1 MIAAHSFGIMRDT
14 VKALIAEQCCLTIWV
29 CVGSMVQVFKGVFYS
44 TLLICSF
51 SLLFRSYVLFQSKF
65 YSSGA
70 ESIGLYGILDVA
82 EGGNL
87 YRTPNERP
95 YSAFVF
101 TPLYPLTIGNL
112 LKALQIKNKTHQIL
126 FIKGVGVLMALI
138 LFYLFW
144 NGASKIF
151 PKSNLVILL
160 ALILSSS
167 RLFDYIGT
175 TRNDM
180 AALVAEF
187 LTLHFFG
194 LFIDSKK
201 KSHLWVFILF
211 SIVGIWTRQT
221 AIIAFASAMIWLV
234 VNRRFKIFLGSTAIW
249 LLINTLILALLLRI
263 YGNSLFDHI
272 IYANVRLWKDLD
284 KSLITTS
291 LLSFGASL
299 GIFLILFFSK
309 LRGSLSLPQGTVK
322 QFYCLCLFF
331 GTLFGGITYFRA
343 GGDVNY
349 LFFPLLLGGYFILNQ
364 VSYFLEK
371 PWGIVLLSLQLG
383 LIAFIFIQK
392 SRVALNYSNLP
403 YASFADKIEKRFPT
417 QGLITGH
424 YAQNMGIHLKSWAH
438 HGPDLTNG
446 VMVSLSSHKKL
457 NWLVT
462 DAMES
467 IQNGTIHA
475 LIDANPGCAGG
486 PSQNYEWFTFF
497 PKKEVW
503 ADWLCVYTRK

>member
-1 MIAAHSFGIMRDT
+1 MPQILKGI
-14 VKALIAEQCCLTIWV
+14 
-29 CVGSMVQVFKGVFYS
+29 FYT
-44 TLLICSF
+44 TLLVCIF
-51 SLLFRSYVLFQSKF
+51 SLLFRSLVLFQSKF

-82 EGGNL
+82 EGKNL
-87 YRTPNERP
+87 YRSPNERP

-112 LKALQIKNKTHQIL
+112 LKALQIKNKAHQIL
-126 FIKGVGVLMALI
+126 FIKGVSVLMALI
-138 LFYLFW
+138 LLCLFW
-144 NGASKIF
+144 IETSKVF

-160 ALILSSS
+160 AFILSSS

-187 LTLHFFG
+187 LTLHFFS
-194 LFIDSKK
+194 LFINSSK
-201 KSHLWVFILF
+201 KSHLWAFIVF
-211 SIVGIWTRQT
+211 STVGIWTRQT
-221 AIIAFASAMIWLV
+221 AIIAFASSMVWFIL
-234 VNRRFKIFLGSTAIW
+234 NRRIKIFFESAGIW
-249 LLINTLILALLLRI
+249 LLINTFILGLFLRA
-263 YGNSLFDHI
+263 YGSSVYDHI
-272 IYANVRLWKDLD
+272 LYANIRLWKDLD

-299 GIFLILFFSK
+299 SLFLILSFSK
-309 LRGSLSLPQGTVK
+309 VRGSLSMPSGTIK

-331 GTLFGGITYFRA
+331 GILFGGVTYFRA

-364 VSYFLEK
+364 VSDWLEK
-371 PWGIVLLSLQLG
+371 PWGIVLLTLQLG
-383 LIAFIFIQK
+383 LIAFIFGQK
-392 SRVALNYSNLP
+392 SRIALTYSNLP
-403 YASFADKIEKRFPT
+403 YASFADKIEELFPAP
-417 QGLITGH
+417 GLITGH
-424 YAQNMGIHLKSWAH
+424 YAQNMGIHLKNWAH

-446 VMVSLSSHKKL
+446 TMLSLSAHHKL

-462 DAMES
+462 DALES

-475 LIDANPGCAGG
+475 LVDAHPGCAGG

-503 ADWLCVYTRK
+503 ADWLCVYSRN